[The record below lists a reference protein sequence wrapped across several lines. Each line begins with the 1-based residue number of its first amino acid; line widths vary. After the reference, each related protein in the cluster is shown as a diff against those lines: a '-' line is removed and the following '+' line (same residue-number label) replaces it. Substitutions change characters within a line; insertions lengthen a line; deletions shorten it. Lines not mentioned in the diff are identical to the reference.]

1 MLTPLPT
8 PQRQNL
14 PLFLFLGFIICAA
27 TLLLFGMLAK
37 NIIGTTSLVQLDQNV
52 ATTLHAWAT
61 EDATE
66 TFKFISLLGLQVL
79 WVVVVVVALY
89 YALTKH
95 WAHLVIWLVAV
106 AGAQVLNSVLK
117 VIFNRPRPFFTDP
130 LLTAANASFPSGHAM
145 VSLVVYGILAF
156 FILLQVRNPAVRT
169 GVILFTIVLV
179 LLIGAS
185 RIYLGV
191 HYFSDVAAG
200 YAAGV
205 IWLTICINAMNV
217 LVARR
222 QWRAAKSPSNES

>member
-106 AGAQVLNSVLK
+106 AGAQVLNAV
-117 VIFNRPRPFFTDP
+117 
-130 LLTAANASFPSGHAM
+130 
-145 VSLVVYGILAF
+145 VVYGMLAF